1 VGVVLVGEVVQLNG
15 TYNWQRYYEA
25 AILET
30 DRSQLSKLIAIAQ
43 AAIDERVAELRSHQN
58 GEANG
63 TTAEKQAIA
72 DALAGLRILNKEI
85 S

>member
-1 VGVVLVGEVVQLNG
+1 MGVIQVGEVVLLNG

-30 DRSQLSKLIAIAQ
+30 DRSQLSKLIASAQ
-43 AAIDERVAELRSHQN
+43 SAIDERVGELRSHQN
-58 GEANG
+58 GAANG
-63 TTAEKQAIA
+63 TEEEKQAIA
-72 DALAGLRILNKEI
+72 DALAGLRILTREI